1 MSKYILGYILH
12 MFMEANDRDTAVC
25 ATLPLYSSVQSTSI
39 RAIWGVEIEKKRQ
52 NKMIILKFNKSH

>member
-25 ATLPLYSSVQSTSI
+25 ATLPLYSSVQSTSN
-39 RAIWGVEIEKKRQ
+39 RAIWEVEIEKK
-52 NKMIILKFNKSH
+52 